1 MRISVEE
8 EESEGANRQSDS
20 DDGFERESSEE
31 NGRQVEIDIRLKW
44 GSERYQERDTH
55 REIE

>member
-44 GSERYQERDTH
+44 E
-55 REIE
+55 